1 MQTVKPQMI
10 RFTAIL
16 AFLAFLIGCAGS
28 PTVADPSAEPA
39 PGPDRSAL
47 DRSPLRFYD
56 LDPVQPQPRPDTL
69 ESGLAVIYHHHYFAR
84 SLDPLTGGF
93 VQDKPGT
100 FGKPVLSLN
109 HQFGRNEV
117 FDSGT
122 NRGVGVRIQ
131 GLLKFPR
138 AGEYTFHA
146 VSNDGLRVYID
157 NTRIIDDP
165 SQHSDR
171 FAVPAVVTID
181 QPGWYSFRLEY
192 FQRKGTAALQLFWRA
207 PNAADF
213 EPVPPEAFGHRAEDK
228 KDLPLE

>member
-1 MQTVKPQMI
+1 MQTIKPQII
-10 RFTAIL
+10 RLTAIL
-16 AFLAFLIGCAGS
+16 VFLAFLIGCAGS
-28 PTVADPSAEPA
+28 STVADSSAEPA

-47 DRSPLRFYD
+47 DRSPLRFNG
-56 LDPVQPQPRPDTL
+56 LSPLQLQPLPDSV
-69 ESGLAVIYHHHYFAR
+69 EPGLAVIYHHHYFAR
-84 SLDPLTGGF
+84 SLDPLTGGYI
-93 VQDKPGT
+93 QDKPGT
-100 FGKPVLSLN
+100 FGEPVLSLN

-122 NRGVGVRIQ
+122 NRGVGVRMQ

-146 VSNDGLRVYID
+146 VSNDGLRIYID

-171 FAVPAVVTID
+171 FAVPAEVMID
-181 QPGWYSFRLEY
+181 QPGWYPFRLEY
-192 FQRKGTAALQLFWRA
+192 FQRKGTAALQLFWRT

-213 EPVPPEAFGHRAEDK
+213 KPVPPEALGHRTEDK
-228 KDLPLE
+228 RDLPIE